1 VSSNLF
7 SRVLGIG
14 LAGLVALSGTA
25 TAWAGPVTTKVVI
38 SRKTLKPGV
47 TLVHSR
53 ITVRGVF
60 GVQEVYKLAWKLGDA
75 HVTLH
80 SSLLGPYDD
89 GNTWITDHQISHLSS
104 AGGPAGMVAAMTG
117 DYSIYKSWS
126 PTRSITSGV
135 LLQDRKVF
143 RFGTGSLA
151 VGYKPRGRFIMGHP
165 ILRPMKLD
173 LPGTSATVGAFN
185 PVPAALA
192 SSIKS
197 DQVAAYTHAG
207 QIVTVPADAVGVV
220 LDSDVLATQI
230 RGLRSA
236 YKNVKGL
243 NKPESVV
250 SFRITE
256 ATAERRP
263 VSMPISAPGT
273 CAASVCQPAESVT
286 VPVGGVLLLART
298 DTLNHVA
305 ADGLQAAAAL
315 GTPAIDTAIDDDGWS
330 NVTDIAGGKP
340 MLVSGGRAISSRPDS
355 IDPWQWDCGGGCWR
369 PALVR
374 SGTSA
379 WMILIGGKGGDGL
392 TMPKFAGVLADMG
405 ATDAMGF
412 DNNNSAELWRPG
424 HRPITGYGYER
435 LLPTATTLSYRG

>member
-7 SRVLGIG
+7 SRVVGIG
-14 LAGLVALSGTA
+14 LVGLVGLSGTA

-47 TLVHSR
+47 SLVHSR

-60 GVQEVYKLAWKLGDA
+60 GAQEVYKLGWKIGNP
-75 HVTLH
+75 HVSLH
-80 SSLLGPYDD
+80 SSLLGVYD
-89 GNTWITDHQISHLSS
+89 GGSTWITDHQISHLAS

-126 PTRSITSGV
+126 PTRSVTSGI
-135 LLQDRKVF
+135 LLQNRRVF

-151 VGYKPRGRFIMGHP
+151 VGYKPHGRFIMGHP
-165 ILRPMKLD
+165 LLRPMKLD
-173 LPGTSATVGAFN
+173 LPGTSATVGALN
-185 PVPAALA
+185 PDPAALA
-192 SSIKS
+192 ASIKS
-197 DQVAAYTHAG
+197 DQVAAYTRPG
-207 QIVTVPADAVGVV
+207 QTVTVPASAVGVV
-220 LDSDVLATQI
+220 LGSDVLATQL
-230 RGLRSA
+230 RGVRAA

-256 ATAERRP
+256 PTAQRQP
-263 VSMPISAPGT
+263 VSMPITAPGT
-273 CAASVCQPAESVT
+273 CAANVCQQGESVT
-286 VPVGGVLLLART
+286 IPVGGVLLLART
-298 DTLNHVA
+298 DTLNHLA

-315 GTPAIDTAIDDDGWS
+315 GTPEVDTAIDDEGWS
-330 NVTDIAGGKP
+330 NVTDITGGKP

-374 SGTSA
+374 SGSSA
-379 WMILIGGKGGDGL
+379 WMILIGGKGGAGL
-392 TMPKFAGVLADMG
+392 TMRKFADVLADMG